1 MQDGEVIVID
11 NPKVS
16 PICKE
21 CCRAG
26 NCNEF
31 GEICCPIVCDGKSY
45 GVIGL
50 IAFSE
55 EQRKIIETNSDGMVN
70 FLTRMAD
77 LLSGKLKAAI
87 KSYELDI
94 EKKKLET
101 LVDGMD
107 KSVVS
112 IDVDGRIDRY
122 NLKFKKM
129 FNIKDDI
136 TGKIIFDIFKFIG
149 KSYGVIRLIA
159 FSEEQSNK
167 IQTNSYVMVNFL
179 TRMADLMSGKLKAAI
194 KSYELDIEKKKLE
207 TLVDGMDKSVVS
219 IDVDGRID
227 RYNLKF
233 KKMFNIKDDITG
245 KIIFDIFK
253 FIKIPDKYRK
263 GHSFSAS
270 FNYKGGGK
278 SIKGIYNMSR
288 IELNGEIKGY
298 VIDFTDKKEAIKNY
312 NKMNKDRSIMIDN
325 IIGES
330 EAIKKVKKETIMAAQ
345 SVSTVL
351 ITGESGTGKELF
363 ARAIHNHSKRA
374 EYPFIAVNCAAIP
387 DNLLE
392 SELFGYEEGAF
403 TGARKGG
410 KLGMFEIAHKGSLF
424 LDEIGDMSLHL
435 QSKLL
440 RVLQDEEGAFTGARK
455 GGKLGMFEIA
465 HKGSLFLDEIGD
477 MSLHL
482 QSKLLRVL
490 QEKEV
495 NKIGAKS
502 NIEIDVRIIAA
513 TNKDLESMVKEGT
526 FREDLYYR
534 LNVIPIKLPS
544 LSQRK
549 GDIPLL
555 IDYMIR
561 EYSVKLEKNVE
572 GIDEVAL
579 DRMQKYGW
587 PGNVRELQNSI
598 EYSVNMAQGRE
609 ITVDVLP
616 KSILEY
622 EEKFEEDETS
632 AIETLED
639 LEKREIKK
647 ALKRYGVYKKDKEL
661 AAKALGIS
669 RATLYRKIEKYGI
682 K

>member
-1 MQDGEVIVID
+1 
-11 NPKVS
+11 
-16 PICKE
+16 
-21 CCRAG
+21 
-26 NCNEF
+26 
-31 GEICCPIVCDGKSY
+31 
-45 GVIGL
+45 
-50 IAFSE
+50 
-55 EQRKIIETNSDGMVN
+55 
-70 FLTRMAD
+70 
-77 LLSGKLKAAI
+77 
-87 KSYELDI
+87 
-94 EKKKLET
+94 
-101 LVDGMD
+101 
-107 KSVVS
+107 
-112 IDVDGRIDRY
+112 
-122 NLKFKKM
+122 
-129 FNIKDDI
+129 
-136 TGKIIFDIFKFIG
+136 
-149 KSYGVIRLIA
+149 
-159 FSEEQSNK
+159 
-167 IQTNSYVMVNFL
+167 
-179 TRMADLMSGKLKAAI
+179 
-194 KSYELDIEKKKLE
+194 
-207 TLVDGMDKSVVS
+207 
-219 IDVDGRID
+219 
-227 RYNLKF
+227 
-233 KKMFNIKDDITG
+233 
-245 KIIFDIFK
+245 
-253 FIKIPDKYRK
+253 
-263 GHSFSAS
+263 
-270 FNYKGGGK
+270 
-278 SIKGIYNMSR
+278 
-288 IELNGEIKGY
+288 
-298 VIDFTDKKEAIKNY
+298 
-312 NKMNKDRSIMIDN
+312 
-325 IIGES
+325 
-330 EAIKKVKKETIMAAQ
+330 MAAQ

-392 SELFGYEEGAF
+392 SELFGY
-403 TGARKGG
+403 
-410 KLGMFEIAHKGSLF
+410 
-424 LDEIGDMSLHL
+424 
-435 QSKLL
+435 
-440 RVLQDEEGAFTGARK
+440 EEGAFTGARK

-598 EYSVNMAQGRE
+598 EYSVNMAQGSE

-639 LEKREIKK
+639 LEKREIQK